1 MPGSTR
7 LPVLGE
13 WQEVRMIRMSGG
25 VGATLI
31 AVLLGLT
38 ACNEEKAEQAA
49 TPPQVEVV
57 AVKQQDVPVYQEWVG
72 TLAGE
77 VNADMT
83 AQVSGYL
90 LKREYEEGSPVK
102 KGQLLFQIDPGPY
115 AAVLERARAQLA
127 VADGKKGKTVL
138 DVKRLT
144 PLAAKQAV
152 SQQELDDAVQADKI
166 ADGDVAVAKAAIQ
179 QAQLDLDFTSIRSPV
194 DGVAGLSKAQIGDLV
209 GPSSGPLT
217 TVTQVEPMRAYFT
230 VSQQLVTELG
240 RRAQAEGR
248 TLRDDKNNTV
258 LELTLASGYVYP
270 VKGRSRFADNQ
281 VDVHTGSM
289 RVVGEFPNPNGLLI
303 PGMFV
308 TVRARMGTDQGA
320 LLVPQ
325 RAVAQMQGRYLLAVV
340 DADSKISIRP
350 VDAGQRVGEDWVVK
364 GKINA
369 GDKVVAEGIQKVRDG
384 MVVNAVDYK
393 PPTTQPMIP
402 QASTQ
407 TP

>member
-1 MPGSTR
+1 M
-7 LPVLGE
+7 
-13 WQEVRMIRMSGG
+13 VRTSFRTNAPSRPRHGG
-25 VGATLI
+25 VRAILLAG
-31 AVLLGLT
+31 VLLGLS
-38 ACNEEKAEQAA
+38 ACNEEKTEQVAG
-49 TPPQVEVV
+49 PPQVEVV
-57 AVKQQDVPVYQEWVG
+57 AVKQQDVPEYQEWVG

-77 VNADMT
+77 VNADMS

-90 LKREYEEGSPVK
+90 VKREYQEGSVVK

-115 AAVLERARAQLA
+115 AAVLERTKAQLA
-127 VADGKKGKTVL
+127 VAEGKKGKTVL

-152 SQQELDDAVQADKI
+152 SQQELDDAVQADKV
-166 ADGDVAVAKAAIQ
+166 ADGDVAVANAAIQ

-194 DGVAGLSKAQIGDLV
+194 DGVAGLAKAQIGDLV

-230 VSQQLVTELG
+230 VSQQLVTELQ

-248 TLRDDKNNTV
+248 TLRDDKNSIE

-270 VKGRSRFADNQ
+270 LKGVSRFADNQ
-281 VDVHTGSM
+281 VDVHTGSI

-308 TVRARMGTDQGA
+308 TVKARMGTDQGA

-325 RAVAQMQGRYLLAVV
+325 RAVAQMQGKYLLAVV
-340 DADSKISIRP
+340 ADSKVSIRP
-350 VDAGQRVGEDWVVK
+350 VDAGQRVGGDWVVR
-364 GKINA
+364 GKISA

-384 MVVNAVDYK
+384 MQVNAVDYK
-393 PPTTQPMIP
+393 PPTTQQEMP
-402 QASTQ
+402 QASADS
-407 TP
+407 P